1 MPLNFSDTVP
11 AAPAT
16 KVNIKWQVDG
26 DNNCSAYVDAAGGSS
41 PTTTKGDIIARS
53 ATADSRLAVGT
64 DGQVLTA
71 DSTQTLGVKWATAA
85 GGAASWSALSNPS
98 GNLALTMAANTS
110 TFTYNNATGSND
122 LFKLADGSGNSGT
135 GALFSVVKAS
145 GSQATCV
152 KLKQSN
158 NGDGAPLL
166 LLENAGSI
174 RMRMFMAD
182 VGGTG
187 SGRIDCNA
195 PFYLT
200 QNGDSNIMMQFTSE
214 GPGSKWLGTLNS
226 RFDGATPGEVG
237 IKIDQVHSGYTSGEN
252 GAVLSVRNRGTAI
265 FDVTRT
271 QVMVKSGSKLIL
283 ESSSTPA
290 SAGATG
296 VTGQIAWDSGFL
308 YVCTATN
315 TWKRVAIATW

>member
-1 MPLNFSDTVP
+1 MPINFSDTTP

-16 KVNIKWQVDG
+16 KTNVKWQVDG
-26 DNNCSAYVDAAGGSS
+26 DNNVSAYTDAAGGTS
-41 PTTTKGDIIARS
+41 PTTTKGDLIARS
-53 ATADSRLAVGT
+53 ATADARLPVGT

-71 DSTQTLGVKWATAA
+71 DAAQTLGVKWAAAA
-85 GGAASWSALSNPS
+85 GGGAAWNGITNPT

-122 LFKLADGSGNSGT
+122 LFKLTDGSGNSGT
-135 GALFSVVKAS
+135 GALLSVVKAS
-145 GSQATCV
+145 GSQAIGL

-158 NGDGAPLL
+158 NADTAPLL
-166 LLENAGSI
+166 ALENAGSI
-174 RMRMFMAD
+174 RIRAYMTD

-200 QNGDSNIMMQFTSE
+200 QNGESNVMLSFSSE

-237 IKIDQVHSGYTSGEN
+237 IKINQVHTGYTSGEN
-252 GAVLSVRNRGTAI
+252 GTILSVQNRGTAI
-265 FDVTRT
+265 LDVTRT

-290 SAGATG
+290 SAAATG
-296 VTGQIAWDSGFL
+296 VTGQVAWDANYL
-308 YVCTATN
+308 YICIATN
-315 TWKRVAIATW
+315 TWRRVAHATW